1 MKKKIASI
9 LLAFGLVVCFG
20 FTNQVGSENPTD
32 KNPDKLIAEIDKFR
46 TETIAKARESG
57 NLDVQAMDRAIKQM
71 ALDAVKGV
79 DAHKVE
85 LRMGLSWAKLYNLA
99 EMDEEV
105 MICAERFISS
115 GPPQNKRFE
124 AELLIF
130 SALDRLVRMEELFDR
145 LKATEITNGS
155 QASQFALTVA
165 YTYAERIR
173 EALGAKSALEL
184 LDITE
189 KKTLVDSYFENMTSN
204 ASNPKDLMLRA
215 LAETR
220 ADIYMQMGQKSNAL
234 EAINKALSKMNTE
247 NNPLAAR
254 LESKKT
260 LINMVG
266 APAPEVKFDRV
277 IGEFKGLSAYRGK
290 YVILDFFA
298 HWCGPCIRAFPEM
311 IDLYKELHS
320 KGVEIFSLTRFYG
333 YYKLERNISQ
343 DLEFSKVME
352 FKNEHN
358 LPWPIVYVDSQ
369 AYKDYAVNAIP
380 HFVLIDPDGKVMK
393 VQIGFRAGEFIQL
406 KAELSKLLNSK

>member
-9 LLAFGLVVCFG
+9 LLAFGLVFCFA
-20 FTNQVGSENPTD
+20 FTNQAGSQNPSD
-32 KNPDKLIAEIDKFR
+32 KNPDTLIAEIDKFR

-57 NLDVQAMDRAIKQM
+57 SLDVQAMDKAIKQM
-71 ALDAVKGV
+71 ATDAVKGV

-85 LRMGLSWAKLYNLA
+85 PRSGLSWAKLYNLA
-99 EMDEEV
+99 EMHEEV
-105 MICAERFISS
+105 IVSAERFISS

-124 AELLIF
+124 AEILIF
-130 SALDRLVRMEELFDR
+130 SALDTLVQMEQLFDK
-145 LKATEITNGS
+145 LKATEITNAQ
-155 QASQFALTVA
+155 QASQFALAVA

-173 EALGAKSALEL
+173 EALGAKSAIEL

-189 KKTLVDSYFENMTSN
+189 KKTLVDSFFENITNN
-204 ASNPKDLMLRA
+204 ASNPKDTMLRA

-220 ADIYMQMGQKSNAL
+220 ADVYMHMGEKNNAL
-234 EAINKALSKMNTE
+234 DAIDKALSRMNTE
-247 NNPLAAR
+247 NNPLAVR

-266 APAPEVKFDRV
+266 ATAPEFKFDKT
-277 IGEFKGLSAYRGK
+277 IGEFKGLPAYRGK

-311 IDLYKELHS
+311 IDLYKELHA

-333 YYKLERNISQ
+333 YYKTERNISQ
-343 DLEFSKVME
+343 ELEFSKVID

-358 LPWPIVYVDSQ
+358 LPWPIVYVDAQ
-369 AYKDYAVNAIP
+369 TYKDYAVSAIP

-393 VQIGFRAGEFIQL
+393 VNIGFRPGEFVQL